1 MISLCNMFKKE
12 KVIPKKPEIKKT
24 KKRYFHKNRQVIERK
39 KSRLQIRTGK
49 DLKIIPIEYK
59 EKFKN
64 VHPI

>member
-12 KVIPKKPEIKKT
+12 KIIPKKPDIKK
-24 KKRYFHKNRQVIERK
+24 KKSYIHKNRKVIERK

-49 DLKIIPIEYK
+49 DLKIIPIQYK

>member
-1 MISLCNMFKKE
+1 MFKKE
-12 KVIPKKPEIKKT
+12 KIIPKKPDVKK
-24 KKRYFHKNRQVIERK
+24 KKRYFHKNRHVIERK

-49 DLKIIPIEYK
+49 DLKIIPIQYK